1 MRVTASL
8 GPGRTMTID
17 LNELVTFI
25 VRAKAATYVG
35 EGDRA
40 DPSRP
45 GSHDLRFSDGDW
57 AYLDS
62 YFGGTDFIGE
72 EVVYFAGK
80 PVWAM
85 NYYGR
90 ILRDELITAAEA
102 GQMIK
107 ASLTEMYKEGRFL
120 GGFEHQE
127 NDLTYVDASQGNAEA
142 FHGREFIRRMQEIS
156 YELVYH
162 GGLIRD

>member
-1 MRVTASL
+1 MPETVSL
-8 GPGRTMTID
+8 GQGRTMTID
-17 LNELVTFI
+17 IDELNNFI

-35 EGDRA
+35 DGEHVE
-40 DPSRP
+40 SCRP

-57 AYLDS
+57 TYHDS

-72 EVVYFAGK
+72 EVVYYAEK

-90 ILRDELITAAEA
+90 ILRDDLLTAAEA

-107 ASLTEMYKEGRFL
+107 ASLSHMYKENRFL
-120 GGFEHQE
+120 GGFEHME
-127 NDLTYVDASQGNAEA
+127 NDLTYVDASDGGSDS
-142 FHGREFIRRMQEIS
+142 FHGRELIRRSSEIV

>member
-1 MRVTASL
+1 MA
-8 GPGRTMTID
+8 ID
-17 LNELVTFI
+17 IDALNVFI

-35 EGDRA
+35 NGEKVAPCRI
-40 DPSRP
+40 
-45 GSHDLRFSDGDW
+45 GSHDLRFVDGEW

-90 ILRDELITAAEA
+90 ILREDLITAAQA

-107 ASLTEMYKEGRFL
+107 ASLARMYREGRFL
-120 GGFEHQE
+120 GGFEHTE
-127 NDLTYVDASQGNAEA
+127 NDLTYVDTSEGNTVS
-142 FHGREFIRRMQEIS
+142 FHGREFIRRGQEVA
-156 YELVYH
+156 YELDYH
-162 GGLIRD
+162 GGLIKD

>member
-1 MRVTASL
+1 MA
-8 GPGRTMTID
+8 MDID
-17 LNELVTFI
+17 ALHAFI

-35 EGDRA
+35 DGEHVAACRL
-40 DPSRP
+40 
-45 GSHDLRFSDGDW
+45 GSHDLRFVDGDW

-72 EVVYFAGK
+72 EVVHFGEK

-90 ILRDELITAAEA
+90 ILRADLLTAAQA

-107 ASLTEMYKEGRFL
+107 ASLSRMYQEGRFL
-120 GGFEHQE
+120 GGFEHAE
-127 NDLTYVDASQGNAEA
+127 NDLTYVDASEGSVES
-142 FHGREFIRRMQEIS
+142 FHGREFIRRGQEIA

-162 GGLIRD
+162 GGLIKD

>member
-1 MRVTASL
+1 
-8 GPGRTMTID
+8 MTIGLD
-17 LNELVTFI
+17 ELNAFI

-35 EGDRA
+35 DA
-40 DPSRP
+40 RP
-45 GSHDLRFSDGDW
+45 ALPCRSGSHDLRFTEGKW
-57 AYLDS
+57 TYHDS

-72 EVVYFAGK
+72 EVVYHDHK

-90 ILRDELITAAEA
+90 ILRDDLLTAAQA
-102 GQMIK
+102 GQMIR
-107 ASLTEMYKEGRFL
+107 ASLSRMYQTGRFL
-120 GGFEHQE
+120 RGFEHTE
-127 NDLTYVDASQGNAEA
+127 NDLTYVDSSEGNADH
-142 FHGREFIRRMQEIS
+142 FQGRELIRCGQEIA